1 MSGSILDMIGLGGI
15 DIGYFIIVI
24 AALLVISIVITI
36 VFIVKEEK
44 LRKRYNKFMQG
55 KEAKSLEDEIARLYD
70 DNKEIKEAV
79 GTNKKEIKKLYKKFT
94 KAVQKIGIVKYDA
107 YQQMGG
113 MLSFSLCMLDENND
127 GFILNS
133 VHSTEGCYTYTKA
146 IKDGE
151 CEIELGNEEK
161 VALEHAIQK

>member
-15 DIGYFIIVI
+15 DIGYFIIGIV
-24 AALLVISIVITI
+24 ALLVISIVITI